1 MDEARK
7 ASVVAGSPAGQKL
20 ACLLER
26 ARRGSVEA
34 KEDMIRGYTPF
45 VLGVASRIAGRYVKL
60 GEDDEASIAL
70 IAFNE
75 AIEKYEPERGTGF
88 LSFAALL
95 VKRRLVDYYRAQ
107 APGREVPASAFEW
120 AGAESAESADET
132 LSKEAQGAFGTF
144 AEEPSPGPEEAL
156 ESRLLAAEMR
166 SDVVRFVAE
175 LRAIGI
181 AVTDLVAES
190 PKHSDTRR
198 SMMDIARS
206 IVENEVW
213 NGYFSKHKKL
223 PLAML
228 EDCGLSRKTLERHR
242 KYLVALVLALSGQYP
257 AIRRFLTGR

>member
-1 MDEARK
+1 MNEARK
-7 ASVVAGSPAGQKL
+7 ASAHADSPAGEEL

-26 ARRGSVEA
+26 AKQGSVEA
-34 KEDMIRGYTPF
+34 KEEIIRGYSPF
-45 VLGVASRIAGRYVKL
+45 VLGVASKIAGRYVRL
-60 GEDDEASIAL
+60 GEDDEASVAL

-75 AIEKYEPERGTGF
+75 AIEKYEPGRGAGF
-88 LSFAALL
+88 LSFAGLL

-120 AGAESAESADET
+120 AGAESAESAEET
-132 LSKEAQGAFGTF
+132 LSKEAPGASGVF
-144 AEEPSPGPEEAL
+144 AEEPVVGPEEAL
-156 ESRLLAAEMR
+156 EARLLAGEMR
-166 SDVVRFVAE
+166 SEVVRFVAD
-175 LRAIGI
+175 LKAIGI

-190 PKHSDTRR
+190 PKHADTRR

-213 NGYFSKHKKL
+213 NAYFFKHKKL

-228 EDCGLSRKTLERHR
+228 EDCGVSRKTLERHR
-242 KYLVALVLALSGQYP
+242 KYLVALVLALSGEYP